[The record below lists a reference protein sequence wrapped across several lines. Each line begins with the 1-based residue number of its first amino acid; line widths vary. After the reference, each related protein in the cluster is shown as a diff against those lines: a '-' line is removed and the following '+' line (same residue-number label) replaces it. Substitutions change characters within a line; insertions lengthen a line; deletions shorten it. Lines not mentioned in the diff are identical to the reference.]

1 MPPGGPVC
9 NVTKSFANKL
19 SQWITFKL
27 KATLENLK
35 PSETIDASVTISGP
49 NLITPEKMVYYS
61 DYQILYTLHNLHFLV
76 CIGAT
81 ALSSTLF

>member
-1 MPPGGPVC
+1 MDH
-9 NVTKSFANKL
+9 
-19 SQWITFKL
+19 IE
-27 KATLENLK
+27 ATLENLK
-35 PSETIDASVTISGP
+35 PSETFDASVTISGP

-81 ALSSTLF
+81 ALSSTLFSASVVVVTLLQGSGELPYSNS